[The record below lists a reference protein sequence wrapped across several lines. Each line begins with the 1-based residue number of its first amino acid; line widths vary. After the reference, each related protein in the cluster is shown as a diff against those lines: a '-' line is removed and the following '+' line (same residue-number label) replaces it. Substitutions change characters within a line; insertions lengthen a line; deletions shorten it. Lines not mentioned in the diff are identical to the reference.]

1 MKGYVVS
8 MKYVSMG
15 QETTTVSVRMAT
27 ISTKTLKDVT
37 VSHLFWNACMYHIT
51 SFVILN
57 FLNLQLLSALS
68 ALLGPAIEI
77 PVREVQGRV
86 ACYPQDIA
94 EDRMEINQ
102 QVRQILREMLR
113 MIGVIDG
120 SGSSD
125 DK

>member
-1 MKGYVVS
+1 MKGYVVR

-57 FLNLQLLSALS
+57 FLKLNLQLLLALN
-68 ALLGPAIEI
+68 ALLGPAIEV
-77 PVREVQGRV
+77 PVKEVI

-94 EDRMEINQ
+94 EDLIEINQ